1 MENSTEKKK
10 ISPFRVLTLLLSG
23 MVFLFAAVQLY
34 GYFRE
39 EQASGQAQSSL
50 SEAVTVVEPVPVR
63 TEPVAETAPPED
75 TPTEEPTLPPVSYEI
90 PIRVDFD
97 ALGEEGPD
105 IVAWLYCADT
115 HINNPVVQG
124 EDNEYYVYRLPDGS
138 SNANGSLFMDYR
150 NLPDLSDRNTIIY
163 GHNMRS
169 GRRFGTLTKYKN
181 QAYYDEHP
189 VLWLLT
195 PERAYRI
202 DLIAGLVTASDSDA
216 YEVFDT
222 DAEFRTYLETAVQD
236 STFVSQTDIENVER
250 IITLST
256 CSYEYA
262 TARYVLIGALT
273 PADYPPELAA
283 ETTERE

>member
-1 MENSTEKKK
+1 MEKNTEKKK
-10 ISPFRVLTLLLSG
+10 VSLFRILTLLLSVA
-23 MVFLFAAVQLY
+23 VFLFAAVQLY
-34 GYFRE
+34 GYYRE
-39 EQASGQAQSSL
+39 EQASSQSQSSL
-50 SEAVTVVEPVPVR
+50 MQQAVTVMESAPAQ
-63 TEPVAETAPPED
+63 TEPAAETGPEE
-75 TPTEEPTLPPVSYEI
+75 TASTEDPTLPPISYEI
-90 PIRVDFD
+90 PIRVDFE
-97 ALGEEGPD
+97 ALREEGPD

-115 HINNPVVQG
+115 PINNPVVLG

-150 NLPDLSDRNTIIY
+150 NLPDLTDRNTIIY
-163 GHNMRS
+163 GHNMQS
-169 GRRFGTLTKYKN
+169 GKMFGTLTKYKN
-181 QAYYDEHP
+181 QSYYDQHP

-202 DLIAGLVTASDSDA
+202 DLIAGMVTPSDSDA

-222 DAEFRTYLETAVQD
+222 DEEFRAHLEMVIQNT
-236 STFVSQTDIENVER
+236 TFVSETGIETVNQ

-273 PADYPPELAA
+273 PAEYPPE
-283 ETTERE
+283 T